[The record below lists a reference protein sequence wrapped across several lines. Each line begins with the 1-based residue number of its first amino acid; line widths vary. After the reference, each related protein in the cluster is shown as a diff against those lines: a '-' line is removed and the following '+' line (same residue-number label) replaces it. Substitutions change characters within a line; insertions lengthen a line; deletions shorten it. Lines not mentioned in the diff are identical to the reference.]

1 MTIAQP
7 INPLAL
13 IGFGEAAR
21 AFVAG
26 FGNNRPAQLQSFDRK
41 TTMAAT
47 RAGIEAAFGA
57 HGVTGAPGPAEAL
70 AGAQLALCLVTAD
83 QALAAASAAAPHL
96 PRGCW
101 WFDGNSCAP
110 QTKQQAAEI
119 ITRAGGRYVDMAIMA
134 PVHPG
139 GIEVPICLS
148 GPDADT
154 AAAVLRSLGF
164 SPQPV
169 GAQVGAASAIKMIR
183 SVMIKGIEALSAECF
198 LAAHRAGVEAQ
209 VLASLGASDPALNW
223 PARGAYNLER
233 MLLHGARR
241 AAEMREAVRTL
252 QGLGLPAGMSAACVD
267 WQESLAAL
275 NLATDDRVLSTLAK
289 RILAA
294 LDKQPAAARATP
306 PGSN

>member
-1 MTIAQP
+1 MTIAKR
-7 INPLAL
+7 IDRLAL

-26 FGNNRPAQLQSFDRK
+26 FGQHRPAHLQGFDRK
-41 TTMAAT
+41 TDMAAT
-47 RAGIEAAFGA
+47 RAGIEAAFVA
-57 HGVTGAPGPAEAL
+57 HGVTGEPGPAGAL
-70 AGAQLALCLVTAD
+70 AGAQAALCLVSAD
-83 QALAAASAAAPHL
+83 QALAAAHAAAPHL
-96 PRGCW
+96 PHGCW

-119 ITRAGGRYVDMAIMA
+119 IARAGGHYVDMAIMA
-134 PVHPG
+134 PVHPK

-148 GPDADT
+148 GPDPDT
-154 AAAVLRSLGF
+154 AAAILRCLGF

-169 GAQVGAASAIKMIR
+169 GTQIGAASAIKMIR

-198 LAAHRAGVEAQ
+198 LAAHRAGVEAP
-209 VLASLGASDPALNW
+209 VLASLCASDPALNW

-233 MLLHGARR
+233 MMLHGTRR
-241 AAEMREAVRTL
+241 AAEMREVVRTL

-275 NLATDDRVLSTLAK
+275 NLQADGRDLSTLA
-289 RILAA
+289 RHILAA
-294 LDKQPAAARATP
+294 REKGPEAARATP
-306 PGSN
+306 PVNG